1 MTSRSSVQLLV
12 LTPDTTLLHA
22 DNVHRVK
29 IQLADGGGIGIWP
42 GHAPLL
48 AESVAAPLR
57 YADDLGEHLV
67 QLSAGVL
74 LVVPDRVTVYTTG
87 PADREVIAGGPT
99 GVGAAKRFA
108 RLTEAVRARQ
118 QTAVDGGAQGEH
130 VKKERA

>member
-1 MTSRSSVQLLV
+1 MSSRSSVQLLV
-12 LTPDTTLLHA
+12 LTPDRTLLHA
-22 DNVHRVK
+22 DNVRWVK

-67 QLSAGVL
+67 PLSAGVL
-74 LVVPDRVTVYTTG
+74 LVAPDRVTVYTTG
-87 PADREVIAGGPT
+87 PADREAIAGGPM
-99 GVGAAKRFA
+99 GVGAVKRFA
-108 RLTEAVRARQ
+108 RLTEALRVGQ
-118 QTAVDGGAQGEH
+118 QTTVDASAQGEH